1 MSGLA
6 SWNERAARAAIEAYV
21 ATVTSDGPDF
31 VPPDGRVA
39 VFDNDGTL
47 WCEKPMPVQLDYTVR
62 RFEEMAEADAS
73 LRDTQP
79 WKAAYEQDLE
89 WMGTAMVKHYH
100 GDDSDLASLM
110 AAVPRALEG
119 LSVDQYAEDVRR
131 FIHEAVHPTLGRT
144 YAMCA
149 YAPMVELLQ
158 YLASH
163 GFTNYI
169 ASGGDRDF
177 MRPFADELY
186 GIPPERVIGSSQ
198 QVEYRELED
207 GTDVL
212 YKSAMDVFDDGPEKP
227 VRIWSRIGR
236 RPVVAGGN
244 SNGDIPMLRFARAP
258 GRPALRLLILH
269 DDADREFD
277 YTAGAEDALTR
288 AAERDWTVVSI
299 KDDWSRVFAEQ

>member
-89 WMGTAMVKHYH
+89 WMATAMVKHYH
-100 GDDSDLASLM
+100 GDNSDLASLM

-131 FIHEAVHPTLGRT
+131 FIHEAVQHQLARSLYLGPQSPLAGAVARQIAVMT
-144 YAMCA
+144 G
-149 YAPMVELLQ
+149 VERVCFC
-158 YLASH
+158 S
-163 GFTNYI
+163 
-169 ASGGDRDF
+169 
-177 MRPFADELY
+177 
-186 GIPPERVIGSSQ
+186 GIPLRVAHFGSMFRFTGAS
-198 QVEYRELED
+198 RSISSTD
-207 GTDVL
+207 GKGLSAFVTWKPSSF
-212 YKSAMDVFDDGPEKP
+212 KSI
-227 VRIWSRIGR
+227 VR
-236 RPVVAGGN
+236 A
-244 SNGDIPMLRFARAP
+244 
-258 GRPALRLLILH
+258 
-269 DDADREFD
+269 
-277 YTAGAEDALTR
+277 
-288 AAERDWTVVSI
+288 
-299 KDDWSRVFAEQ
+299 